1 MNPPA
6 ALRSVRIDN
15 VLLTEVSLM
24 STYAPALAASDTP
37 VLRLAAGRG
46 RTRIIAAAL
55 AISAAVVAAV
65 LLFRPWQVRNS
76 FAYAELAPVRD
87 AIWTAIF
94 IDALAFV
101 TVAIS
106 LALSVA
112 LAARTRGS
120 RLANVGAFITIA
132 GSVLFAMGAFAFVAL
147 VWLVT
152 DTAVLPAADGARVL
166 DAALTE
172 MAHVVAPQALGFLLY
187 TVGTLLLAV
196 ALFRS
201 RAVPRW
207 LPIAIVVATLLQ
219 FAAHDRALDFV
230 QIGAM
235 ALWIVLAGF
244 LFVREPSEAVS

>member
-1 MNPPA
+1 
-6 ALRSVRIDN
+6 
-15 VLLTEVSLM
+15 M
-24 STYAPALAASDTP
+24 STYAPALAAASDRP
-37 VLRLAAGRG
+37 AIRLAADRG
-46 RTRIIAAAL
+46 RTRIIAATL
-55 AISAAVVAAV
+55 AISAAVVATV

-101 TVAIS
+101 AVAIS
-106 LALSVA
+106 VALSVA
-112 LAARTRGS
+112 LVAHDRGARV
-120 RLANVGAFITIA
+120 ANIGAVITIA
-132 GSVLFAMGAFAFVAL
+132 GGVLFAMGAFAFVAL

-152 DTAVLPAADGARVL
+152 DTAVLPATDGARVL
-166 DAALTE
+166 EAALNE
-172 MAHVVAPQALGFLLY
+172 MVHVALPQALGFLLF
-187 TVGTLLLAV
+187 TAGTLILAA

-219 FAAHDRALDFV
+219 FAFHDRALDFV

-235 ALWIVLAGF
+235 ALWIVLAGY
-244 LFVREPSEAVS
+244 LFMRQPPEVVS

>member
-1 MNPPA
+1 
-6 ALRSVRIDN
+6 
-15 VLLTEVSLM
+15 M
-24 STYAPALAASDTP
+24 STYARALAAASDRP
-37 VLRLAAGRG
+37 AIRLAAGRG
-46 RTRIIAAAL
+46 RTRIIAATL
-55 AISAAVVAAV
+55 AISAAVVATV

-101 TVAIS
+101 AVAIS
-106 LALSVA
+106 VALSVA
-112 LAARTRGS
+112 LVAHDRGARV
-120 RLANVGAFITIA
+120 ANIGAVITIA
-132 GSVLFAMGAFAFVAL
+132 GGVLFAMGAFAFVAL

-152 DTAVLPAADGARVL
+152 DTAVLPATDGARVL
-166 DAALTE
+166 EAALNE
-172 MAHVVAPQALGFLLY
+172 MVHVALPQALGFLLF
-187 TVGTLLLAV
+187 TAGTLILAA

-219 FAAHDRALDFV
+219 FAFHDRALDFV

-235 ALWIVLAGF
+235 ALWIVLAGY
-244 LFVREPSEAVS
+244 LFMRQPPEVVS